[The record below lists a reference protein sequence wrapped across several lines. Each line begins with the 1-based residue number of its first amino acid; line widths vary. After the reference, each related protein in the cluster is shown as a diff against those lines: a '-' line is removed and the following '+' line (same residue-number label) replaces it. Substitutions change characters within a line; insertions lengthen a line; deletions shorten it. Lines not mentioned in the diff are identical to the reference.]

1 MVEGSYTEYGYR
13 GLEELKKA
21 NKKIAEL
28 QKQIEDLKRRLEESS
43 KL

>member
-21 NKKIAEL
+21 NEKIAEL